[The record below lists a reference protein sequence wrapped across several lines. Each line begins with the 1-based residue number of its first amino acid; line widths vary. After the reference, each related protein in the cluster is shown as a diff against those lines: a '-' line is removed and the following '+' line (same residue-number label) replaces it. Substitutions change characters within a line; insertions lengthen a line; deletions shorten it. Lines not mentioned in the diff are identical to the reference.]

1 MKHQI
6 KDIVAY
12 GLQLRSVNPKNVQN
26 FNVFLQKLVEII
38 IQNGKKII
46 NSQSSCIQKEM
57 NIMEDEDEILGT
69 ENCSR
74 LHKISDILGK

>member
-1 MKHQI
+1 MKHQV

-38 IQNGKKII
+38 I
-46 NSQSSCIQKEM
+46 
-57 NIMEDEDEILGT
+57 
-69 ENCSR
+69 
-74 LHKISDILGK
+74 